1 MPVNYT
7 EVSITTLIKF
17 YSLGP
22 QRRKVNKRFRD
33 QALKRDEIVDI
44 DTDTRII
51 DIDIKTDPVLV

>member
-7 EVSITTLIKF
+7 EVSITALIKF

-51 DIDIKTDPVLV
+51 DIKTDPVLD